1 MTNDSRCVTARPGAG
16 KPNFYTD
23 ETRPFREVCAETR
36 RLSFKLVDKFEPGQV
51 YAEGCLKEL
60 IRLMDWSEK
69 PSKLKEE
76 QFTMGS
82 GTHEV
87 ASPTTLYIG
96 DSLFADLVDA
106 KVSCDEIRL
115 GVGYTHILSHV
126 VDSLLAVLLT
136 QSESLVG
143 PPLL

>member
-1 MTNDSRCVTARPGAG
+1 VIQRGSGAG

-23 ETRPFREVCAETR
+23 ETRPFREVCTETR

-69 PSKLKEE
+69 PRKLKEE

-106 KVSCDEIRL
+106 KVRDF
-115 GVGYTHILSHV
+115 GKV
-126 VDSLLAVLLT
+126 
-136 QSESLVG
+136 
-143 PPLL
+143 